1 MFRTRKKENLGLAI
15 LRLEMPIFGLQPA
28 GFGFKSLYEFF
39 AIHLELCAVSNET
52 TQEIAN
58 PLTDK
63 G

>member
-1 MFRTRKKENLGLAI
+1 
-15 LRLEMPIFGLQPA
+15 MPIFGLQPA

-39 AIHLELCAVSNET
+39 AIHLELCAVSNKT